1 MQNPWGR
8 AKCQIREKVK
18 EHSEKRIELLF
29 WTMAILNSK
38 IEEMN
43 KKYQSDLQSQTSEV
57 RQGGDSAPSRQ
68 KETGGGEKKQNKK
81 KLP

>member
-57 RQGGDSAPSRQ
+57 RQGRVV
-68 KETGGGEKKQNKK
+68 KGGMGGSWGRMV
-81 KLP
+81 